1 MTEIHFEAYAVCLV
15 VSIGIVILVLRH
27 SSHLRSLLIAESD
40 DFFDEYSFE
49 VRRQE
54 ISRMHRQVIEENFD
68 FVHRESRNCL
78 FNFRADFER
87 QAIIVDT
94 REENK
99 STIELKIES
108 LRDHI
113 CSICQEHLAMP
124 V

>member
-1 MTEIHFEAYAVCLV
+1 
-15 VSIGIVILVLRH
+15 
-27 SSHLRSLLIAESD
+27 
-40 DFFDEYSFE
+40 
-49 VRRQE
+49 
-54 ISRMHRQVIEENFD
+54 MHRQLIEENFD

-87 QAIIVDT
+87 QALIVDT

-113 CSICQEHLAMP
+113 CSICQEQLAVP
-124 V
+124 E